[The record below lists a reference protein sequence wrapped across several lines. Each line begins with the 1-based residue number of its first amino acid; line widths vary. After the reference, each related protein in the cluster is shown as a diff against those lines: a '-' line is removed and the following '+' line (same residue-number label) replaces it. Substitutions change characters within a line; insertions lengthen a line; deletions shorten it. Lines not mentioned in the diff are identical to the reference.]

1 LLFLLAIFVTVAAF
15 ADIGSVGVVL
25 VVFGRIIVLV
35 LLFFVSVVVT
45 IGGYVGV
52 GILGLM
58 SLLQVVVPGPL

>member
-1 LLFLLAIFVTVAAF
+1 LLFLLAIFVTVVAF

-58 SLLQVVVPGPL
+58 SLLQVVVSGPL

>member
-1 LLFLLAIFVTVAAF
+1 MLFLLDIFVTVVAF
-15 ADIGSVGVVL
+15 AGIGSVGVVL

-35 LLFFVSVVVT
+35 LLFFVSVVAT

-58 SLLQVVVPGPL
+58 SLPRVVVFGPS

>member
-1 LLFLLAIFVTVAAF
+1 MLFLLAIFVTVAAF